1 RYLITL
7 ALVALAVLPTSALA
21 DGGPVMPLDQVQA
34 GMNCT
39 GETVVQGTTISSFN
53 VHVVS
58 VVQSSSGPR
67 ILVTVS
73 GPAVD
78 STGVAE
84 GMSGSP
90 VFCPEAGGTMANAGA
105 ISEGVGEYGNKS
117 ALVTPIEEMLG
128 EPVKPP
134 ADLPRL
140 TVR

>member
-1 RYLITL
+1 MSGWGPLRLRLRHPIIL
-7 ALVALAVLPTSALA
+7 ALVALGVMPAAASA
-21 DGGPVMPLDQVQA
+21 DGGPVMPLDQVQP

-39 GETVVQGTTISSFN
+39 GETVVQGTSISSFN

-58 VVQSSSGPR
+58 VVESSSGTR

-90 VFCPEAGGTMANAGA
+90 VYCPGA
-105 ISEGVGEYGNKS
+105 
-117 ALVTPIEEMLG
+117 
-128 EPVKPP
+128 
-134 ADLPRL
+134 
-140 TVR
+140 